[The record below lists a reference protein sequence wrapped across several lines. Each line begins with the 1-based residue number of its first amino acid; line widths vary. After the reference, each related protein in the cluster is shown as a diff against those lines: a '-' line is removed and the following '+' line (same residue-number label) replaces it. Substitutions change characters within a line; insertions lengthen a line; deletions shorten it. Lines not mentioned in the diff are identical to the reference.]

1 MMKIGPLNEC
11 LLAKRVAEL
20 GQTAG
25 GLYIPD
31 TAKEMPFDAVVVAVG
46 IVPVAESRLTRC
58 AATLR
63 ALQLD
68 DDRRYG
74 MNIIEPAPEEPPR
87 QIAYNSVIDVAIVV
101 NNVREAT
108 GTSGR
113 NAATG
118 ACEELIKA
126 RILDPTKVVRV
137 ALQDAASLAALILT
151 TEALNRR
158 APQWARSSQKQT
170 E

>member
-1 MMKIGPLNEC
+1 
-11 LLAKRVAEL
+11 
-20 GQTAG
+20 
-25 GLYIPD
+25 
-31 TAKEMPFDAVVVAVG
+31 
-46 IVPVAESRLTRC
+46 
-58 AATLR
+58 
-63 ALQLD
+63 
-68 DDRRYG
+68 

-87 QIAYNSVIDVAIVV
+87 QIAYNSVVDVAIVV